1 MVAPRL
7 PRRLEAW
14 LRIAAGAA
22 AVVLLVLSVAIG
34 ATVYQGMLLLLFVG
48 SLAQAAAL
56 PLALI
61 RPWPAAPLSVLGAL
75 LIIAAAHAG
84 AAPWP
89 WTVTSMVA
97 QALVL
102 GLLGYRAR
110 WLLGA
115 GTLVAVV
122 VLSGVLAWLVDPSRD
137 QQAVAVDLVVFAS
150 IGGTVLA
157 AGVAAQQWQVVRR
170 QLARER
176 RLTEEERAR
185 RMVAEEKTRIARELH
200 DVIAHSMS
208 IIAVQASSASAR
220 HPGVDPELR
229 GEFDE
234 IAALS
239 RTALS
244 ELRSLLGVLRDPG
257 VPIARTPQPRLSGIA
272 DLVTQSQRS
281 GLAVTLVGAEALSDD
296 GVDEV
301 VGLSAYRIVQEA
313 LSNVMRHARG
323 SQVEVR
329 VRRNHE
335 LDLIVL
341 NRSVEGG
348 TSPREG
354 SLGSGEELGANG
366 APEAAAGSG
375 LLGMRERAASV
386 GGTLAF
392 GPSGDGGYE
401 VRATLPLRPT
411 LPMHST
417 AVAG

>member
-1 MVAPRL
+1 MVATRL
-7 PRRLEAW
+7 PRRREAW

-22 AVVLLVLSVAIG
+22 AVILLVLSLAIG
-34 ATVYQGMLLLLFVG
+34 ATVYQGMLLLLFAGALVQ
-48 SLAQAAAL
+48 SSAL

-61 RPWPAAPLSVLGAL
+61 RPWAAAPVSVVGAL
-75 LIIAAAHAG
+75 AIMVAAHAG
-84 AAPWP
+84 SAPWP
-89 WTVTSMVA
+89 WTVTTMVT
-97 QALVL
+97 QALAL
-102 GLLGYRAR
+102 ALLGYRAR

-122 VLSGVLAWLVDPSRD
+122 ILSGVLARLVDPAHD
-137 QQAVAVDLVVFAS
+137 QQAVAVDLIVFAS
-150 IGGTVLA
+150 IGGTALA
-157 AGVAAQQWQVVRR
+157 AGVVVRQWQVVRR

-208 IIAVQASSASAR
+208 IIAVQATSAPFR

-229 GEFDE
+229 HEFDE

-244 ELRSLLGVLRDPG
+244 ELRSLLGVLRDPDA
-257 VPIARTPQPRLSGIA
+257 PIARTPQPRLSGIA

-281 GLAVTLVGAEALSDD
+281 GLAVTLLGAEALTDG

-313 LSNVMRHARG
+313 LSNVIRHAPG
-323 SQVEVR
+323 AEVEVR
-329 VRRNHE
+329 VHRNDQ
-335 LDLIVL
+335 LDLVVS
-341 NRSVEGG
+341 NRPGAG
-348 TSPREG
+348 APRE
-354 SLGSGEELGANG
+354 A
-366 APEAAAGSG
+366 EAERAVETGPGSG

-386 GGTLAF
+386 GGTLTF
-392 GPSGDGGYE
+392 GPTGDGGFE
-401 VRATLPLRPT
+401 VRATLPLHPSLQLPT
-411 LPMHST
+411 AAS
-417 AVAG
+417 A

>member
-1 MVAPRL
+1 MVATRL
-7 PRRLEAW
+7 PRRREAW

-34 ATVYQGMLLLLFVG
+34 ATVYQAMLLLLFAGALV
-48 SLAQAAAL
+48 QAATL

-61 RPWPAAPLSVLGAL
+61 RPWPAAALSVAGAL
-75 LIIAAAHAG
+75 LVMASAHTG
-84 AAPWP
+84 HAPWP
-89 WTVTSMVA
+89 WAVTTMIA

-102 GLLGYRAR
+102 ALLGYRAR
-110 WLLGA
+110 WPLGA
-115 GTLVAVV
+115 GTLAVV
-122 VLSGVLAWLVDPSRD
+122 VILSGVLARLVDPAHD

-150 IGGTVLA
+150 IGGTALA
-157 AGVAAQQWQVVRR
+157 AGVVAREWQVVRR

-208 IIAVQASSASAR
+208 IIAVQATSAPFR

-229 GEFDE
+229 HEFDE
-234 IAALS
+234 IATLS

-244 ELRSLLGVLRDPG
+244 ELRSLLGVLRDPDA
-257 VPIARTPQPRLSGIA
+257 PIARTPQPRLSGITE
-272 DLVTQSQRS
+272 LVTQSRRS

-296 GVDEV
+296 GVDEA

-313 LSNVMRHARG
+313 LSNVIRHARG
-323 SQVEVR
+323 ARVEVR
-329 VRRNHE
+329 VHRNDQ
-335 LDLIVL
+335 LDLVVS
-341 NRSVEGG
+341 NRPGDGASAAGEGAAG
-348 TSPREG
+348 GAAEPG
-354 SLGSGEELGANG
+354 S
-366 APEAAAGSG
+366 GSG

-392 GPSGDGGYE
+392 GPAGDGGYE
-401 VRATLPLRPT
+401 VHATLPLRP
-411 LPMHST
+411 PM
-417 AVAG
+417 AAGA